1 MSAVIRVKRRID
13 EEPLDAFVLNC
24 KKRRLEDTNGETS
37 AASSATAN
45 DKDANRINFLEN
57 ANETST
63 ILKFAGTVS
72 NEVRNS

>member
-24 KKRRLEDTNGETS
+24 KKRRLDDINGETS
-37 AASSATAN
+37 TSSLAPAN
-45 DKDANRINFLEN
+45 DKDANRTNFLEN

-63 ILKFAGTVS
+63 ILKFAGTVA
-72 NEVRNS
+72 NEV